1 MACNPSPPKRWR
13 AFNEDNVQRVPEA
26 EGVFQLSDGNH
37 QVLWIKGTANL
48 RQELLRALRDQETA
62 AWFDFEEDKMYSSRE
77 SELIQQYLQ
86 EHGRMPAGSRDEDL
100 F

>member
-1 MACNPSPPKRWR
+1 M
-13 AFNEDNVQRVPEA
+13 
-26 EGVFQLSDGNH
+26 
-37 QVLWIKGTANL
+37 
-48 RQELLRALRDQETA
+48 ALRDQEKA

-86 EHGRMPAGSRDEDL
+86 EHGRMPAGSGDEGL